1 MGRIKTSHTIRVSAL
16 ALVTALT
23 AAAVPGCSLL
33 AKQNVSDSLENISGN
48 TPWYDTSVYDIDAQ
62 YSGSQYDKVT
72 TEYLG
77 TIGGDSAYKVSETS
91 VYPSDF
97 DWDNGDYSSYSYVHV
112 DLYGKDGTLTKSIDI
127 REKVNPL
134 LTELGIPDAAY
145 SYSIIN
151 ICGDK
156 LVYGFPGQTDSGW
169 HEILIDPGS
178 GEAELLEEIAAP
190 SSSMTCYDSKYWTFG
205 DDTIAV
211 YEYLGYMLDGGSDM
225 VLATGIGN
233 SVKTV
238 SFAKQTSRSEL
249 SDIEWMIKITGS
261 EYLFKACA
269 PYGLRSDLFILN
281 TSDMT
286 VKTAGDTY
294 AWLDSYIDTSVMTL
308 SYDKELGTIVSDRYG
323 LATLDFDKQQA
334 EYIFRFDYCNVNRYD
349 VPQLSVVSYSDE
361 QIVFAGSIDRSPVDY
376 VTYNDAQIVVLDR
389 ADTNPNAGKDII
401 KVAVIGQLD
410 YATAQ
415 ACYEY
420 NAAGNDCYAVLDE
433 RYIVRASADDTDA
446 YLTELAE
453 VEKLLTVD
461 MNAGDGPDIILNAIG
476 MQQLSS
482 SDYLVDLSSC
492 VPDEAYFEN
501 AFNAVRSGDGA
512 IYQMPLTCGIAGIS
526 TDSKNVDTTAGSG
539 LTYDEYPA
547 FVDNVCNGDDPF
559 DLTRLDMFCLCLEN
573 MSDCFYSEGDVTFD
587 NDEFKDLA
595 AFVNDNLSDPLID
608 PNESLGEEIMRLAET
623 VTDHPACYTEITSFA
638 GYLQDYKYKNINP
651 AILGMPS
658 PDGRG
663 PALVI
668 SNSAAVNAKSKH
680 TDACFAFVSVLLS
693 PSIQSCYALDNKTPV
708 SITAFEESAIAAMD
722 AFNLELDHTAS
733 AMSDTDL
740 AMSGLNMDYVT
751 EEDIAYYG
759 SLIASGDHL
768 PYSDSS
774 VMLIVREEIQPYL
787 AGQKSIDEVI
797 GIIENRV
804 ATVMNER
811 G

>member
-1 MGRIKTSHTIRVSAL
+1 MGTNITHKIRAAML

-23 AAAVPGCSLL
+23 SASVPGCSLL
-33 AKQNVSDSLENISGN
+33 SKQNVSDSLESISGN
-48 TPWYDTSVYDIDAQ
+48 TPWYDTSVYDIDAK
-62 YSGSQYDKVT
+62 YTGSQYDRVT

-77 TIGGDSAYKVSETS
+77 TIGGESAYKVSETS
-91 VYPSDF
+91 LYPSSF
-97 DWDNGDYSSYSYVHV
+97 DWNDGDYASYNYVHV
-112 DLYGKDGTLTKSIDI
+112 DIYSKAGALTKSIDI
-127 REKVNPL
+127 REMVNPL
-134 LTELGIPDAAY
+134 LQEFGIPDAGY
-145 SYSIIN
+145 SYSNIN

-156 LVYGFPGQTDSGW
+156 LVYGFPGAADSGW

-190 SSSMTCYDSKYWTFG
+190 SSSMICHESNYWNFG

-211 YEYLGYMLDGGSDM
+211 YGYLGYMLDGGSDM
-225 VLATGIGN
+225 VLATGIGSN
-233 SVKTV
+233 VKTV
-238 SFAKQTSRSEL
+238 SFASQTSRSEL
-249 SDIEWMIKITGS
+249 SDIDWMIKIS
-261 EYLFKACA
+261 EAEYLFKACA

-281 TSDMT
+281 TGDMS
-286 VKTAGDTY
+286 VKTAGDSY
-294 AWLDSYIDTSVMTL
+294 AWLDTYIDTSEMSL

-323 LATLDFDKQQA
+323 LATLDLDKQQA

-349 VPQLSVVSYSDE
+349 VPQLGVVSYSDE
-361 QIVFAGSIDRSPVDY
+361 QIVFAGSIDRSPADY
-376 VTYNDAQIVVLDR
+376 LTCEDAQVVVLDR
-389 ADTNPNAGKDII
+389 AEKNPNAGKDII

-420 NAAGNDCYAVLDE
+420 NAAGNECYAVLDE
-433 RYIVRASADDTDA
+433 RYIVRTSADDTDS

-453 VEKLLTVD
+453 VEKLLIVD

-476 MQQLSS
+476 MQQLNSA
-482 SDYLVDLSSC
+482 DYLVDLSSC
-492 VPDEAYFEN
+492 VPEGEYFGN
-501 AFNAVRSGDGA
+501 VFDAVCTSDGA
-512 IYQMPLTCGIAGIS
+512 IYQMPLTCGIAAIC
-526 TDSKNVDTTAGSG
+526 TDSANVDAAAGAG
-539 LTYDEYPA
+539 LTYDEYLA
-547 FVDNVCNGDDPF
+547 FVDGICNGDDPF

-573 MSDCFYSEGDVTFD
+573 MSDCFYSEGEVTFD
-587 NDEFKDLA
+587 NDDFRGLA
-595 AFVNDNLSDPLID
+595 AFVGDNLNDPLVD

-623 VTDHPACYTEITSFA
+623 VTDHPACYTQITSFA
-638 GYLQDYKYKNINP
+638 GYLQDYKYKNVTP

-668 SNSAAVNAKSKH
+668 SDSAAVNAKSKH
-680 TDACFAFVSVLLS
+680 TDSCLVFVSVLLS
-693 PSIQSCYALDNKTPV
+693 PSVQACYALDCKTPV
-708 SITAFEESAIAAMD
+708 SVDAFEESALEAMD
-722 AFNLELDHTAS
+722 AFNLELDRAAA
-733 AMSDTDL
+733 AMSDSDI

-751 EEDIAYYG
+751 EEDIAYYET
-759 SLIASGDHL
+759 LIATGDHL

-804 ATVMNER
+804 ATVMSER